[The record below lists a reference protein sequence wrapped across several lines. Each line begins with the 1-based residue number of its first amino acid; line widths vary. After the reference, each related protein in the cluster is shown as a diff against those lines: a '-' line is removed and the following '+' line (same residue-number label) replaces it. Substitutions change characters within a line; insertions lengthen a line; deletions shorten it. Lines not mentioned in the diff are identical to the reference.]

1 MLEKI
6 IRVDNVGV
14 FKAGLSSAITLKP
27 VTVIYA
33 DNARGK
39 STLSSL
45 LHACSIGDAS
55 SVQARKTI
63 GATGNQAVQLRFNMT
78 SGGTT
83 ISFNDDTW
91 SAAADNILVFNQEFV
106 ERNVYASTMVT
117 PDQRASLLELALGAD
132 AVLLREEFQR
142 QSEAQRSA
150 TQRVTAAENALQGYH
165 RGVTLAEFVA
175 MEPVK
180 DGATLIAELDKKLGE
195 AHRVQQISGRQGFR
209 LLPTLV
215 FDFEAVRAVVLTHF
229 DKLQDDAEI
238 VVRKHFN
245 EHLGNETERW
255 VIEGLRHKADD
266 TCPFCGQDTAQ
277 LPLLQAYRSYFN
289 QAYREHLR
297 HVASLRNLAERQF
310 DERLIPEWVA
320 TYEFNIGALEGWL
333 PLLDLELPALDLG
346 AMREAFG
353 RARGLVS
360 ALAEVKDTK
369 PLEAIDDSALE
380 HAASILRAVGAIVE
394 KYNKTIEVLNQQIS
408 SYKEG
413 LAKID
418 TATLQAQ
425 RRTIELQMLRDA
437 PEVLQGLNDRKTAV
451 ADRKQT
457 EHSKDAARQALDQLM
472 ATSLATFQNDIN
484 DHLRDFGAS
493 FSIRELKPS
502 YAGGG
507 VPRSDYVLDVR
518 GTPVSVGRTNGSP
531 LSFHAALSDGDK
543 RTLAFAFFLAR
554 LFADPN
560 KAEAIVV
567 LDDVFTSLDRHRRS
581 KTVEAVLKMNQQC
594 KQAIALGHDAYFL
607 RDIQRRVAKA
617 GVDVAAFELKRG
629 PENFTIFGALDLDEF
644 CASPYYKRYRLVESY
659 VIGEAGVSML
669 DVAQALRLLVEGHMH
684 RCFLGRFSDGL
695 TVGSM
700 IQNIKEAQESNPIS
714 ALKPLISD
722 LMAFKEYA
730 DMYHHD
736 TSGGHARTDVN
747 DSELLHYATAALR
760 FIRMGKLF

>member
-39 STLSSL
+39 STLSAL
-45 LHACSIGDAS
+45 LHACSAGDALP
-55 SVQARKTI
+55 VQARKTI
-63 GATGNQAVQLRFNMT
+63 GAMGNQAVQLRFNAAR
-78 SGGTT
+78 GGTT
-83 ISFNDDTW
+83 ISFNEDAW
-91 SAAADNILVFNQEFV
+91 SASADNILVFNQEFV
-106 ERNVYASTMVT
+106 ERNVYAGTAVT
-117 PDQRASLLELALGAD
+117 ADQRASMLELALGAD
-132 AVLLREEFQR
+132 AVALREEFQR

-165 RGVTLAEFVA
+165 RGVSLAEFVA
-175 MEPVK
+175 LEPVK
-180 DGATLIAELDKKLGE
+180 AGAALIAALDKQLGE
-195 AHRVQQISGRQGFR
+195 ALRIQQVSGRQGFR
-209 LLPTLV
+209 LLPALV
-215 FDFEAVRAVVLTHF
+215 FDFETIRAIVLTHF
-229 DKLQDDAEI
+229 DKLQDDAEV
-238 VVRKHFN
+238 VVRKHFD

-255 VIEGLRHKADD
+255 VSEGLRHKADD
-266 TCPFCGQDTAQ
+266 TCPFCGQNTAQ

-289 QAYREHLR
+289 QAYREHLH
-297 HVASLRNLAERQF
+297 HVASLRNLAESQV
-310 DERLIPEWVA
+310 DERLIPEWRA
-320 TYEFNIGALEGWL
+320 AYEFNIGALEGWL
-333 PLLDLELPALDLG
+333 PLLEVELPSLDLEAIREELG
-346 AMREAFG
+346 KARELV
-353 RARGLVS
+353 RGLTM
-360 ALAEVKDTK
+360 EKDAK

-380 HAASILRAVGAIVE
+380 QAASILRAVAAKVE
-394 KYNKTIEVLNQQIS
+394 KYNNKIDALNQQIF

-413 LAKID
+413 LAKVD
-418 TATLQAQ
+418 TVTLQAQ
-425 RRTIELQMLRDA
+425 RRTIELQMLRDD
-437 PEVLQGLNDRKTAV
+437 PDVLQRLNDRKTAM
-451 ADRKQT
+451 ADRKQA
-457 EHSKDAARQALDQLM
+457 EQNKDTARQALDQLM
-472 ATSLATFQNDIN
+472 TTSLATFQKDIN
-484 DHLRDFGAS
+484 DHLRDFGAT

-518 GTPVSVGRTNGSP
+518 GTPVSVGRANGGP

-560 KAEAIVV
+560 KEEAIVV

-594 KQAIALGHDAYFL
+594 KQAIVLGHDAYFL
-607 RDIQRRVAKA
+607 RDIQKRVAKVGA
-617 GVDVAAFELKRG
+617 DVATFELKRG
-629 PENFTIFGALDLDEF
+629 PENFTVFGTLDLDEF

-659 VIGEAGVSML
+659 VTGEAQVNML
-669 DVAQALRLLVEGHMH
+669 EVAQALRLLVEGHMH

-700 IQNIKEAQESNPIS
+700 IQNIKEAAEHNPIS
-714 ALKPLISD
+714 VLQPLVSD

-736 TSGGHARTDVN
+736 TSGGHTRTDVN
-747 DSELLHYATAALR
+747 DGELLHYAAAALR
-760 FIRMGKLF
+760 FIQRGKLF